1 MGAGPSFPY
10 TPNGMCIYIYIFS
23 DTSCIKWFPFVSG
36 LLIKL
41 SSDA

>member
-10 TPNGMCIYIYIFS
+10 TPNGMCIYIFFS